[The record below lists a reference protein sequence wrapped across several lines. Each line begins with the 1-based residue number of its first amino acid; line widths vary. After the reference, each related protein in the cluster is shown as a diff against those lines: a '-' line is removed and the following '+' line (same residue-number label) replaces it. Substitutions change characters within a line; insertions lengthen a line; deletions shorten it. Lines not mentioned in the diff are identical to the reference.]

1 MAEKG
6 MGSISD
12 SGSYM
17 LYPVR
22 GSGQSAVGL
31 KWRQPAGSPAET
43 EWLMS
48 HGSVARGQIRCTT
61 LAVVPTGEHIDLA
74 CSLSLKEELARF
86 PDSWWWWERK
96 GRQELSTRGQEK
108 KRKRGIKYGFKGP

>member
-1 MAEKG
+1 

-12 SGSYM
+12 SGSYI
-17 LYPVR
+17 LYPIR

-31 KWRQPAGSPAET
+31 KWRQPGGSTAGT

-48 HGSVARGQIRCTT
+48 HGSVAWGQISCTT
-61 LAVVPTGEHIDLA
+61 LAVVPTGKHIDLA
-74 CSLSLKEELARF
+74 CSLILKKESARF

-96 GRQELSTRGQEK
+96 GRQELSTKGSRKK